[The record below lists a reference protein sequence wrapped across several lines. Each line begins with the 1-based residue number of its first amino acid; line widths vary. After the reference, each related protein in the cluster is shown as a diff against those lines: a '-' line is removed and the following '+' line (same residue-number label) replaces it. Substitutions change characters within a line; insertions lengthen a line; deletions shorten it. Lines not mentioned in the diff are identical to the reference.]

1 MVRRKKAADKPQ
13 PFRKTNT
20 LVPQNP
26 TTTPGDLDI
35 PRTGASASACAGA
48 SASACAGA
56 CTGACTGASA
66 SACTGAS
73 ASACTGARACFAARG
88 GGDRC
93 AGDDRFLGCIQ
104 GADQRFLLD
113 SHVGLLGFFFRS
125 SDYRRSLPL
134 EHELYQTRSQ
144 YMRAPMSML
153 LGGLARD
160 RYAFEPCRERGEELT
175 MVNY

>member
-13 PFRKTNT
+13 PSRKTNT

-35 PRTGASASACAGA
+35 PRTRASASAGAGA
-48 SASACAGA
+48 RTGACASAGAGAGAGA
-56 CTGACTGASA
+56 CTGAC
-66 SACTGAS
+66 

-144 YMRAPMSML
+144 SMKAPMSML

-160 RYAFEPCRERGEELT
+160 RYASSRVVRG
-175 MVNY
+175 VKN

>member
-35 PRTGASASACAGA
+35 PRTGASASAC
-48 SASACAGA
+48 
-56 CTGACTGASA
+56 TGACTGASA
-66 SACTGAS
+66 GASASACTG
-73 ASACTGARACFAARG
+73 ACTGARACFAARG

-93 AGDDRFLGCIQ
+93 AGYDRFLGCIQ